1 MKKIQSKKLFEYLLS
16 QGVLFSTDEEIQ
28 HAKKTYRK
36 LYKKQW
42 KQNRKLPKKE
52 IRPGFTLREYGDIK
66 IRAHKMELTPTEY
79 ARQIVLMSVQNN
91 YILPKRGVL
100 ERVAQ
105 LIYIAQNSYAD
116 FSYCI
121 PEAERLLLAY
131 LDEYKKA

>member
-16 QGVLFSTDEEIQ
+16 QGVLSSTDEEIQ
-28 HAKKTYRK
+28 QAKKTYRK

-42 KQNRKLPKKE
+42 KQNRKLPQKE
-52 IRPGFTLREYGDIK
+52 IRPGFTLRDYEDIK
-66 IRAHKMELTPTEY
+66 IRAHEMELTPTEY
-79 ARQIVLMSVQNN
+79 VRQIVVLSLQNN

-100 ERVAQ
+100 EKVAQ

-116 FSYCI
+116 FSHCL
-121 PEAERLLLAY
+121 PEAERLLLEY